1 MAITESIVMFVST
14 VLFGTDLFTCL
25 DNSLSLIIQSTIS
38 KLLYFLIIYFV
49 SKFSIKEHKSESYSL
64 SIPLLVL
71 PASSILLLYA
81 VSYALHN
88 FDLEQKYMYLLISAI
103 TFLKYSGFL
112 GI

>member
-1 MAITESIVMFVST
+1 M
-14 VLFGTDLFTCL
+14 
-25 DNSLSLIIQSTIS
+25 
-38 KLLYFLIIYFV
+38 IYFV

-88 FDLEQKYMYLLISAI
+88 FDLEQNTCIY
-103 TFLKYSGFL
+103 
-112 GI
+112 